1 MKIALR
7 NFLTTLRRYKA
18 SSLLNII
25 GLTLAFTACYIILV
39 QVRWEMTYN
48 RTLRDSERIYLVE
61 STDWYTPGLWQAWL
75 CRPMS
80 ERLIASTSAVEAGGC
95 SWSGFGP
102 TVVLRE
108 NASKMGYDRFN
119 TYSGFI
125 SLSLLDVFD
134 FQPVAG
140 DVHDLKRAQSVII
153 SRTTAEQLGV
163 GVGTWSGATSNS
175 LRPRMPARW
184 WPSSRISLRT
194 RCWPAARWPWIW
206 ATGRSTTP
214 RSGVTT
220 TLSGFIREP
229 ILGQ

>member
-18 SSLLNII
+18 SSLLNIV

-48 RTLRDSERIYLVE
+48 RTLRDSERIYLIE
-61 STDWYTPGLWQAWL
+61 TTDWYEPGAWQSWIN
-75 CRPMS
+75 RPLS
-80 ERLIASTSAVEAGGC
+80 ERLISSTSAIEAGGC
-95 SWSGFGP
+95 TWSGFGP

-153 SRTTAEQLGV
+153 SCAPPM
-163 GVGTWSGATSNS
+163 S
-175 LRPRMPARW
+175 
-184 WPSSRISLRT
+184 SSRST
-194 RCWPAARWPWIW
+194 PATAM
-206 ATGRSTTP
+206 GRRPTAVST
-214 RSGVTT
+214 
-220 TLSGFIREP
+220 L
-229 ILGQ
+229 